1 MNELRRWY
9 LGLLG
14 WLVVTGLLELLA
26 LSLTPRW
33 AHLALGMRV
42 GECMLAL
49 LFPCWLVCRRGSRR
63 FGAPDGGQ
71 DQSLG
76 ARRSCGA

>member
-1 MNELRRWY
+1 MTELRRWC

-14 WLVVTGLLELLA
+14 WLAVTGVLELLA
-26 LSLTPRW
+26 LSLAPRG

-42 GECMLAL
+42 GECMLAR

-63 FGAPDGGQ
+63 FGAPDG
-71 DQSLG
+71 DQEQRLG